1 MAALN
6 QWKVESTVAPPV
18 PAPVAN
24 PAGTTVNAFWTTVY
38 PFAVPW
44 WKTAPIASAPSS
56 SIINEMVPPRAG
68 GSVLQMPGAPLI
80 AGTARPI
87 ATTPWNAGTTQN
99 PWPPAVHIVP
109 IKEGDE
115 ELLKLAIK
123 RAEDA
128 TKGEAHGTDTPKAT
142 RTGATGPGEKPHR

>member
-18 PAPVAN
+18 PVPVAN
-24 PAGTTVNAFWTTVY
+24 PAGTVTAAFWTSIPPY
-38 PFAVPW
+38 AVPW
-44 WKTAPIASAPSS
+44 LKSALIATAPPTST
-56 SIINEMVPPRAG
+56 INEMVPPRAG
-68 GSVLQMPGAPLI
+68 GMVIQMPGLPLI

-99 PWPPAVHIVP
+99 PWPPAVAGTAAGLP
-109 IKEGDE
+109 EGSD

-123 RAEDA
+123 RAEQA
-128 TKGEAHGTDTPKAT
+128 PKQK
-142 RTGATGPGEKPHR
+142 EVKP